1 MAERG
6 RMRRLRRRLG
16 LLIALLLCLPAAAL
30 LAFHWANVNVY
41 GGALRTGMVD
51 VAGALVIDFIPR
63 ESMTDFTLI
72 LGSIFG
78 GGMLAIYLLGFFT
91 RRVGNAALL
100 TGVGFGLVLNGWLLL
115 NTFELLPETWRLT
128 VHPYWTTILVNALV
142 LAAALLASLLFP
154 NRKNLARLTVW
165 TREPEKK
172 P

>member
-1 MAERG
+1 
-6 RMRRLRRRLG
+6 
-16 LLIALLLCLPAAAL
+16 
-30 LAFHWANVNVY
+30 
-41 GGALRTGMVD
+41 
-51 VAGALVIDFIPR
+51 
-63 ESMTDFTLI
+63 MTDFTLI

-78 GGMLAIYLLGFFT
+78 GGMAGDLPARLLT

-100 TGVGFGLVLNGWLLL
+100 TGVGFGLVLNGWMLL
-115 NTFELLPETWRLT
+115 NTFELQPETWRLT
-128 VHPYWTTILVNALV
+128 IHPYWTTILVNALV

>member
-1 MAERG
+1 
-6 RMRRLRRRLG
+6 
-16 LLIALLLCLPAAAL
+16 
-30 LAFHWANVNVY
+30 
-41 GGALRTGMVD
+41 
-51 VAGALVIDFIPR
+51 
-63 ESMTDFTLI
+63 MTDFTLI

-154 NRKNLARLTVW
+154 NRKNLARLTIW
-165 TREPEKK
+165 TREPEENRQEKTS
-172 P
+172 